1 MGSPEAI
8 VSREIIAQAQQLADK
23 GLPRDGMDQLREL
36 LKNDRERPAAVFAL
50 AWCYEKV
57 GDFHTASYLYKI
69 SLEMQPGD
77 ENAIAGRVR
86 CEKAIKAKYDELRR
100 CKPRSGSILLSV
112 ILMALA
118 AVIVLVSYMGFITEL
133 ADALF
138 DMDVQE
144 YEIAFTLFGFVL
156 AGIGFILLVIAIAKR
171 IGYGKMLK
179 EAKGEDFTDSRHIPC
194 RVCALSYLKKHS
206 ICPYCKSPQ
215 MEPKPMPKPEE
226 VRQETPHQPQPPPD
240 LVPSTF
246 PARSAETWPMPHK
259 APPPDLVTLALPEAP
274 REGRTMFKQAPQ
286 PEFGLP
292 PVSESPGEIPL
303 TPFPVSPH
311 TSDRQFV
318 AQEPIPVA
326 SVRSD
331 HAADLAGLSFD
342 LPGSQGSAP
351 LQSEPSI
358 PAPATPAL
366 EPLRPTVPDQV
377 SQEEY
382 AGREWC
388 ARGKAL
394 EPQIL
399 LDVHYMSSGLVA
411 PVHLIT
417 DTMGVEICLRKI
429 PPGLLKSILGRNLA
443 GLVVIP
449 IQILMNCILL
459 FINIFAFMAAFA
471 GLFTGGVFFFTAVL
485 WNFGVYAQNLLIL
498 SYNFILVSLE
508 TLKILLAISS
518 RQPLTFVPR
527 GMKADKDD
535 VLARFTRGS
544 QCQILRLDLTES
556 FLKKKSKKKA
566 GCCLVSLLSLVLLP
580 LMIPIWI
587 LMRKASGVKENKTS
601 QLAFVTGDPVDLA
614 PPEGFMG
621 KTKKKMAEKF
631 KKYRREVWF
640 VTVEPDQIEALQNR
654 IEQTLGQKIVNINDE
669 FAAKNIWYR

>member
-1 MGSPEAI
+1 M
-8 VSREIIAQAQQLADK
+8 SREIITQAQQLADK

-36 LKNDRERPAAVFAL
+36 LKNDRGRPGAVFAL
-50 AWCYEKV
+50 AWCYEKE
-57 GDFHTASYLYKI
+57 GDVHTASYLYKT

-77 ENAIAGRVR
+77 ENSIAGRVR
-86 CEKAIKAKYDELRR
+86 CENAIKAKYDDLRR
-100 CKPRSGSILLSV
+100 RKPRSGSILLSL

-133 ADALF
+133 ADALL

-144 YEIAFTLFGFVL
+144 YEIAFTLFGFIL
-156 AGIGFILLVIAIAKR
+156 AGIGFILFIMAIVKR

-179 EAKGEDFTDSRHIPC
+179 EERGEDFTDSRHIPC
-194 RVCALSYLKKHS
+194 RVCALSYLKKNS

-215 MEPKPMPKPEE
+215 REPKPEPKPEE
-226 VRQETPHQPQPPPD
+226 IRQQAPQQPQPPAD
-240 LVPSTF
+240 LVPSTV
-246 PARSAETWPMPHK
+246 PARSAETWPMPLK

-274 REGRTMFKQAPQ
+274 REGRTMPKQAPQ
-286 PEFGLP
+286 PELGLP
-292 PVSESPGEIPL
+292 PVQELPPK
-303 TPFPVSPH
+303 TPPTFFPVSSSA
-311 TSDRQFV
+311 SDAQFV
-318 AQEPIPVA
+318 AQETVPVA
-326 SVRSD
+326 SVRPD
-331 HAADLAGLSFD
+331 HGADLAGLAFE
-342 LPGSQGSAP
+342 LPGSQGLSAP
-351 LQSEPSI
+351 PQSEPSI
-358 PAPATPAL
+358 PAPAPSAL

-382 AGREWC
+382 AGRQWC

-394 EPQIL
+394 DPQIL
-399 LDVHYMSSGLVA
+399 LDVHYMSAGLVA
-411 PVHLIT
+411 PVFLKT
-417 DTMGVEICLRKI
+417 EAAGVQICLRKI

-443 GLVVIP
+443 GLIVIP
-449 IQILMNCILL
+449 IQVFMNCILL

-471 GLFTGGVFFFTAVL
+471 GLFTGGVLAFTAVL
-485 WNFGVYAQNLLIL
+485 WNFGVYTQNLLIL
-498 SYNFILVSLE
+498 SYNFLLVSLE
-508 TLKILLAISS
+508 TLKIFRAIASN
-518 RQPLTFVPR
+518 RPLTFVPR

-587 LMRKASGVKENKTS
+587 LMRKSSGVKENRTS
-601 QLAFVTGDPVDLA
+601 QLAFVTGDSVDLA

-640 VTVEPDQIEALQNR
+640 VTVEPDQVEALQNR
-654 IEQTLGQKIVNINDE
+654 IEKTLGQKIVSINDE